1 MAGPRLVVPGPT
13 FTPLSYGLWDAVQKP
28 TAETSHWQNGITW
41 IDRCPTGDTLYE
53 ECIAVTGSG
62 GSPTAQAAMT
72 NNIVQTNRGAT
83 PFACYVEFDCSPVGL
98 TDAQDIADLALSKVS
113 GYQLEKAFWTG
124 VAGKTKTGNV
134 AQTTVFPHLAAISSL
149 ADPND
154 SSIVLQPATN
164 TSVTGSSTTD
174 IVDGLGQLENALA
187 GCYHGQGVIHVPY
200 TALPTLVAW
209 DLVEDDGNGG
219 LYTESAGNRV
229 VAGHGYPGTAPWG
242 AAPAAGSTWMYA
254 TGAIFGYQAPV
265 NIGTLTE
272 LFDRSENTHHMM
284 AEQVYVLGFECC
296 LFATQVALGVVVSG
310 GSSGV

>member
-13 FTPLSYGLWDAVQKP
+13 FTPLPYGLWDVVQKP
-28 TAETSHWQNGITW
+28 NATEPHWQNGITW

-72 NNIVQTNRGAT
+72 NNITQQNRGAT

-98 TDAQDIADLALSKVS
+98 TDAQDIADVALAKVS

-124 VAGKTKTGNV
+124 VAGKTKTGGIS
-134 AQTTVFPHLAAISSL
+134 QTTVFPHLAANAQIL
-149 ADPND
+149 DPND
-154 SSIVLQPATN
+154 SSIVLQPTASQAASGGPT
-164 TSVTGSSTTD
+164 VD
-174 IVDGLGQLENALA
+174 VADGLGQLQGALA
-187 GCYHGQGVIHVPY
+187 SCYHGRGVIHVP
-200 TALPTLVAW
+200 TAALPTLVAW
-209 DLVEDDGNGG
+209 NLVDPDDLTPEGFLHTATGNI
-219 LYTESAGNRV
+219 V
-229 VAGHGYPGTAPWG
+229 VVGHGYPGTSPAG
-242 AAPAAGSTWMYA
+242 VAPAAGTTWIYG
-254 TGAIFGYQAPV
+254 TGAMFGYQAPV

-296 LFATQVALGVVVSG
+296 LFATQIQLGVPT
-310 GSSGV
+310 